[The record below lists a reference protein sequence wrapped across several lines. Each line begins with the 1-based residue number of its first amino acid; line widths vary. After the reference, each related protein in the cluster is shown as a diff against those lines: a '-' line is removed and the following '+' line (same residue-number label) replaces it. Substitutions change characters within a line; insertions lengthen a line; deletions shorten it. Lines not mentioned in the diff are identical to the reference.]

1 MEKRT
6 YAFGPM
12 NVKTQSKV
20 LMNAPRRGVGLIKA
34 ILLVVSGILLTLTTS
49 AQLPSASQIADQM
62 TIGWNVGNSLEVP
75 GGETGWGNPV
85 VSQQL
90 ITAVKNAG
98 FNTLRIPCAWDS
110 HANQSTLI
118 IDPAWLARVKEVVDY
133 AYANDMWVILNS
145 HWDGGWLEENPY
157 YSVQDEVNE
166 KQEAYWTQIASYF
179 QAYDEHLLFAGTNE
193 VRHGYDAPGAENVEV
208 QQSYVQTFVDAVRA
222 TGGNNASRTLIVQTY
237 NTNIWHGFD
246 YFVMPSDNIYGRLMV
261 EVHHYDPYDFTLNS
275 ANTCIYWGS
284 PFPQQS
290 ACSWAQE
297 SYIDNLFNQVRAKW
311 TDNDVPVIMGEYGA
325 IRREALG
332 DPDAI
337 AARDYWIEYNTAAAK
352 ENGILPVYWDNGFY
366 GDGGLAIFNRNTGS
380 VLDQSLLDALM
391 DGAGVGDP
399 NQNYDLMTSVS
410 GSGSISLSPSG
421 GTYSGGTQ
429 VTVTANPASGFIFLR
444 WSGDL
449 SGADNPA
456 TVAMNTDKTIT
467 AIFIEEGVGGTG
479 SILAEFWTSVPGTAV
494 SDLTGNANYPNNP
507 SSSEQLT
514 SLEGNTDWADNYGTR
529 IRGFIHP
536 AVSGTYTFWIA
547 GDDYCDLYLSS
558 DASPSNA
565 SRIAYVAG
573 WTNSRE
579 WEKYASQQSASIA
592 LTAGEKYY
600 VEVLQKEGYGGDNI
614 AVAWQ
619 GAGIS
624 REVIPG
630 SYLSPIEG
638 GVANNPP
645 IAQAIASP
653 TSGQPPLA
661 VSFNASASS
670 DPDGDA
676 LSFSWNFGDG
686 STGSGVSPA
695 HTYTSDGSYSATVTV
710 SDGQLS
716 DQATLNI
723 TVSTTPVNHAPIAQ
737 ASASPTSGISPLS
750 VSFNASA
757 SADPDGDALSFSWN
771 FGDGSSGSGVTPGHT
786 YSSPGNY
793 TATVTVSDGELSD
806 QESIAISVNDPSTP
820 CDNPQTISI
829 PFTFN
834 GSGQHCWVTTTE
846 IAYINSWNLNELT
859 INGVDFTNT
868 WSNNL
873 PPAVNGQWVISYDGD
888 FSWSHFEAPAAKSA
902 REAFSSV
909 GGSIKVYPNPLS
921 GNTLFVETGISEDPF
936 VLKIIDLNGRTVF
949 EQSLDA
955 AATVRL
961 QLTIPHGVYMIR
973 IIQNNQVFTDRLV
986 IE

>member
-1 MEKRT
+1 MKKRT
-6 YAFGPM
+6 NTFGLLHGQ
-12 NVKTQSKV
+12 K
-20 LMNAPRRGVGLIKA
+20 NAQHKCIAPPGVIHLKSL
-34 ILLVVSGILLTLTTS
+34 ILLITTGLFFTLS
-49 AQLPSASQIADQM
+49 SYAQLPPATQIAGQM

-75 GGETGWGNPV
+75 TGETGWGNPV
-85 VSQQL
+85 VNQQL

-98 FNTLRIPCAWDS
+98 FNTLRIPCAWNS
-110 HANQSTLI
+110 YANQSTYE

-145 HWDGGWLEENPY
+145 HWDNGWLEENPY
-157 YSVQDEVNE
+157 YSAQAEVNA
-166 KQEAYWTQIASYF
+166 KQEAYWTQIANYF
-179 QAYDEHLLFAGTNE
+179 EAYDEHLLFAGTNE
-193 VRHGYDAPGAENVEV
+193 VRHGYDAPSAENVEV

-246 YFVMPSDNIYGRLMV
+246 YFVLPSDNIYGRLMV

-297 SYIDNLFNQVRAKW
+297 SYIDDLFNQVRTTW
-311 TDNDVPVIMGEYGA
+311 TDNAIPVIMGEYGA
-325 IRREALG
+325 IRRTSLG

-352 ENGILPVYWDNGFY
+352 ANGVIPVYWDNGYY
-366 GDGGLAIFNRNTGS
+366 GDGGLAIFDRNSGS
-380 VLDQSLLDALM
+380 VLDQSLLDVLM

-399 NQNYDLMTSVS
+399 NQDYDLMTSVS
-410 GSGSISLSPSG
+410 GSGTINVSPSG

-429 VTVTANPASGFIFLR
+429 VSLTANPASGFIFLG

-449 SGADNPA
+449 SGDDNPA
-456 TVAMNTDKTIT
+456 TIIMNTDKSVT

-479 SILAEFWTSVPGTAV
+479 SILAEYWTGVSGLNV
-494 SDLTGNANYPNNP
+494 SDLTGNANYPDNP
-507 SSSEQLT
+507 TSSEQLT
-514 SLEGNTDWADNYGTR
+514 SLEGNVNWGDNYGTR
-529 IRGFIHP
+529 IRGYIHP
-536 AVSGTYTFWIA
+536 AVSGNYTFWIS

-558 DASPSNA
+558 DASPGNA
-565 SRIAYVAG
+565 SRIAYVEG

-579 WEKYASQQSASIA
+579 WEKYPSQQSATIS

-600 VEVLQKEGYGGDNI
+600 IEVLHKEAYGGDNI
-614 AVAWQ
+614 AVAWE
-619 GAGIS
+619 GAGFS

-630 SYLSPIEG
+630 SYLSPFEG
-638 GVANNPP
+638 GVANHPP
-645 IAQAIASP
+645 VAQATASP
-653 TSGQPPLA
+653 TSGQPPLS

-686 STGSGVSPA
+686 STGSGSAPS
-695 HTYTSDGSYSATVTV
+695 HTYSSDGSYTATVTV
-710 SDGQLS
+710 SDGQLT
-716 DQATLNI
+716 DQASVNI
-723 TVSTTPVNHAPIAQ
+723 SVTSTPVNTAPIAQ
-737 ASASPTSGISPLS
+737 ASASPTSGIAPLT

-757 SADPDGDALSFSWN
+757 SVDPDGDALSFSWN
-771 FGDGSSGSGVTPGHT
+771 FGDGSGGSGVSPQHT
-786 YSSPGNY
+786 YSGAGTY

-806 QESIAISVNDPSTP
+806 QESINIVVNDPSTP
-820 CDNPQTISI
+820 CSDPSSISI
-829 PFTFN
+829 PFAFD

-859 INGVDFTNT
+859 INGVDYTNT
-868 WSNNL
+868 WSNSL
-873 PPAVNGQWVISYDGD
+873 PPAVNGQWVISYDGS
-888 FSWSHFEAPAAKSA
+888 FPWSHFEAPAAKSA
-902 REAFSSV
+902 RSPESLAAK
-909 GGSIKVYPNPLS
+909 SIRIYPNPLTDQ
-921 GNTLFVETGISEDPF
+921 TLMVETGGSKEAM
-936 VLKIIDLNGRTVF
+936 VVRIIDLNGRTVLSEHF
-949 EQSLDA
+949 EA
-955 AATVRL
+955 AHTLKVDIDL
-961 QLTIPHGVYMIR
+961 PQGIYMI
-973 IIQNNQVFTDRLV
+973 QVISSGNVHTDRLV